1 MTRKGS
7 ERDTQIRQTS
17 LNAMAKKKQ
26 KVEEELLTQGSRS
39 APNNKQKWK
48 RVSAKGDDYGRQGVQ
63 PLETSM
69 KKEKKK
75 WESCTWSARIRRWND
90 LGNNNATTTVK

>member
-39 APNNKQKWK
+39 APNNKQKWIRAWRK
-48 RVSAKGDDYGRQGVQ
+48 NEMNEGRGREEHEI
-63 PLETSM
+63 LCS
-69 KKEKKK
+69 K
-75 WESCTWSARIRRWND
+75 
-90 LGNNNATTTVK
+90 